1 MKKAILVGF
10 AIQTRLIIDTD
21 DLDSTMNSVAGVDA
35 ICKAAREKIGKE
47 PENYLCGDNCDILEE
62 DIEVPAQEKDKPD
75 LKFTT
80 E

>member
-21 DLDSTMNSVAGVDA
+21 DLDNAMNSVAGVGA
-35 ICKAAREKIGKE
+35 ICKAAREKICKE
-47 PENYLCGDNCDILEE
+47 PENYLYGDNCDILEE
-62 DIEVPAQEKDKPD
+62 DIEVPAEEKDEPD